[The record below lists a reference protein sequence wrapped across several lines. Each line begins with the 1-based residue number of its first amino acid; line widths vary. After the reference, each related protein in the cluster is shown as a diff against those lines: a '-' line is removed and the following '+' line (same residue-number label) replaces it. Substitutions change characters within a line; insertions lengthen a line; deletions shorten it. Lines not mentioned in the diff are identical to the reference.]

1 MLLNCKKNF
10 QEKLTIELSQKA
22 YKQSEISLIELL
34 LNKKMKSPTEEEFEE
49 SIKELSEYKNR
60 LEKEVV
66 TISQKL
72 KMPQRKIES
81 IINSHQEL
89 NKIKIILSKLY
100 KQKENATSNLF
111 LWFYFCC
118 LNNIEMYPMNVAK
131 LNSIKCI

>member
-1 MLLNCKKNF
+1 
-10 QEKLTIELSQKA
+10 
-22 YKQSEISLIELL
+22 
-34 LNKKMKSPTEEEFEE
+34 MKSPTEEEFEE

-72 KMPQRKIES
+72 KMPQRKIKS

-100 KQKENATSNLF
+100 KQKENATSKLIS
-111 LWFYFCC
+111 WFYVGC
-118 LNNIEMYPMNVAK
+118 LNNIKMYSMNVAK
-131 LNSIKCI
+131 LNSIKFIYSL